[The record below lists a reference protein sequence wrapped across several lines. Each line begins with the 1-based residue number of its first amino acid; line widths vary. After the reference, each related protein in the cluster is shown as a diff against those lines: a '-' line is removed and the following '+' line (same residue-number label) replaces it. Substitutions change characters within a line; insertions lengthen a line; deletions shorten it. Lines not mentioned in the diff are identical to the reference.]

1 MASAQPGAERGAGSV
16 LPLLTLSGDAM
27 HTVANMGRGACC
39 SLVPSSGRRQSVAVS
54 TKDPQKGDR
63 GDAFNLVIR
72 QETLETLPSNS
83 PRFQIRCAPH
93 LDVASLAPG
102 GGLTTVVLGAL
113 RAPRLTLM
121 QW

>member
-1 MASAQPGAERGAGSV
+1 MASAQPGAERGAGGV

-27 HTVANMGRGACC
+27 HTAANMGQGACC
-39 SLVPSSGRRQSVAVS
+39 SLVPSSGQRQSVDVS

-72 QETLETLPSNS
+72 QEALETLPPNS
-83 PRFQIRCAPH
+83 PGFEIRCAP
-93 LDVASLAPG
+93 LLNVASLAPG
-102 GGLTTVVLGAL
+102 GGLTAMALGAL